1 VTPGV
6 TSPRVAVGSSRH
18 RVRRRLT
25 RTGAYRTSA
34 NAAGIRFLPGS
45 STLHVL

>member
-1 VTPGV
+1 
-6 TSPRVAVGSSRH
+6 
-18 RVRRRLT
+18 LT
-25 RTGAYRTSA
+25 RTGADRTSA